1 MYRDVKTDTKQKI
14 ALALRQLMQ
23 ERPLRKITV
32 HDLMIRAQMTRQS
45 FYYHFQD
52 IQEVLAWSC
61 EQQLS
66 RPLHQA
72 QELTFEEWM
81 VQALNILYQDRNFY
95 RQILGFLDQGFLLRF
110 CKSLLRPRISQV
122 LFQREEGLNENQE
135 FVIEVV
141 VRAVLAYLP
150 DMLASRRELDLQQ
163 ARGRL
168 HYLLDTMG
176 LKEDL
181 SLLMQV

>member
-1 MYRDVKTDTKQKI
+1 
-14 ALALRQLMQ
+14 
-23 ERPLRKITV
+23 
-32 HDLMIRAQMTRQS
+32 
-45 FYYHFQD
+45 
-52 IQEVLAWSC
+52 
-61 EQQLS
+61 
-66 RPLHQA
+66 
-72 QELTFEEWM
+72 
-81 VQALNILYQDRNFY
+81 
-95 RQILGFLDQGFLLRF
+95 LGFLDQGFLLRF
-110 CKSLLRPRISQV
+110 CNALLRPRISQV

-181 SLLMQV
+181 SL